1 MPVAR
6 TSAEERGGME
16 ERGRGGGWQ
25 SMAGRQRQQLLVLE
39 EAREEGN
46 PN

>member
-1 MPVAR
+1 MPAAR
-6 TSAEERGGME
+6 TASEERGGME
-16 ERGRGGGWQ
+16 ERGRGGRP
-25 SMAGRQRQQLLVLE
+25 SMVGRRRQQLLVLE